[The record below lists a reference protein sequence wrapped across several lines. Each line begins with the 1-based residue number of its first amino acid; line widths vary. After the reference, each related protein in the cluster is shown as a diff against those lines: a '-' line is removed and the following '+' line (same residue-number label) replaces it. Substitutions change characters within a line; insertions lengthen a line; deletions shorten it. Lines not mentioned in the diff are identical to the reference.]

1 MHAFM
6 TGQTGHDWTE
16 ETPGADWAITRLQG
30 CFYLDYVA
38 FWGID
43 DPAAKGVVAVG
54 LRVGGAP
61 HNPLGL

>member
-16 ETPGADWAITRLQG
+16 ETPGHKTQG
-30 CFYLDYVA
+30 LKSCFYLDYVA

-43 DPAAKGVVAVG
+43 DPAAKSVVAVG
-54 LRVGGAP
+54 LWVGGAP
-61 HNPLGL
+61 HSPLGL